1 MRANE
6 FINEGWYD
14 DAKAKVKQVASS
26 PVGQKL
32 GGLAKSA
39 GTAMAKTASSAA
51 QGAVNMAKTAG
62 AGINNT
68 LNPTNQA
75 NVAAKSTQIFIKKF
89 TDTLNATQKRQ
100 TQLGEPFDLATFANA
115 YMRKY
120 QWKPGQLQ
128 TQLDSAVKANDT
140 KQLAL
145 VMDKI
150 GSLNTVDPTAK
161 GPELDMTQPQ
171 AAPVAAAPAPV
182 VQMKIG
188 AGPNDTMN
196 PADPA
201 DARILAMLKQQ
212 GKI

>member
-14 DAKAKVKQVASS
+14 DAKAKVKQATSS

-32 GGLAKSA
+32 GGLARSA
-39 GTAMAKTASSAA
+39 GNAIATGASKAT
-51 QGAVNMAKTAG
+51 QGAVNMAKSAG
-62 AGINNT
+62 TGIANT
-68 LNPTNQA
+68 LNPTNPGA
-75 NVAAKSTQIFIKKF
+75 RAAKSTQIFTKKF
-89 TDTLNATQKRQ
+89 IDTLNATQARQ
-100 TQLGEPFDLATFANA
+100 TQLGEPFDLTTFANA
-115 YMRKY
+115 YMKKY

-128 TQLDSAVKANDT
+128 TQLDSAIKANDT

-150 GSLNTVDPTAK
+150 GTLNTVDPNAK
-161 GPELDMTQPQ
+161 GQEIDMTQPQ
-171 AAPVAAAPAPV
+171 AAPVAPEPAPV